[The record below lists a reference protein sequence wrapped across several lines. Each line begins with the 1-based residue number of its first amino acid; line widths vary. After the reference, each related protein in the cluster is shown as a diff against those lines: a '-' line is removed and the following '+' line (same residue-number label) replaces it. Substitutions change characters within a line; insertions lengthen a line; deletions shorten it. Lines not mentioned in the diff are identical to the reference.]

1 MTPPPRAG
9 DVIEDDY
16 EDLYWSRP
24 MEDNWDDEEEIEQQ
38 MEREHAR
45 QSSALHDVVPTGND
59 SARVHRS
66 PPRLAAVGTMDRA
79 LPAAATARTTAAAG
93 AMLQIAP
100 PLALHTR
107 AHNGG

>member
-1 MTPPPRAG
+1 M
-9 DVIEDDY
+9 IEDDY

-38 MEREHAR
+38 MQREHDR

-93 AMLQIAP
+93 AMPSSAATSITHPSTQ
-100 PLALHTR
+100 R
-107 AHNGG
+107 WR